1 MANAERSRSRS
12 GQRRADPYLE
22 ALSEL
27 LDRFVWS
34 SDFRT
39 SAAPFIRDRN
49 NVQRLLNNFVIA
61 SLPCWLIGLWNTGEQ
76 LHLAMAFTGIET
88 VEGWRAQ
95 ILTGLGFGFDPASV
109 VGCFLHGLL
118 YFLPVFLTAVLTG
131 AVWEALFAV
140 HRNKPVDEGLL
151 CIAWLFTLILPPTI
165 GPLQVAIGMTFAM
178 VVAKGIYGG
187 TGRYLVSPP
196 VLGLC
201 FLTFSYPGV
210 LFGAQTWIP
219 LPGYEELTTIE
230 LAVLE
235 GGVRALELVD
245 YSWWPLFVGNQPGPM
260 GVTSALGCVLGA
272 AYLIVSGSGSW
283 RIMAG
288 SVIGMVVSVS
298 ALQAVGPAD
307 DPLFA
312 TPWYWHAVIGGW
324 AFGTVFLATDPMA
337 AATTRPGRWVFG
349 IMVGVLTIVVR
360 LTNPAYFE
368 GVVFA
373 ILLAS
378 MFAPLCDYF
387 VVERNIRCRRLRLEA
402 AGALRTGSAG
412 RVPPAPVPGGDPG
425 VGD

>member
-1 MANAERSRSRS
+1 MAYASAA
-12 GQRRADPYLE
+12 GV
-22 ALSEL
+22 L

-34 SDFRT
+34 VST
-39 SAAPFIRDRN
+39 STDHAPYIRDRN

-61 SLPCWLIGLWNTGEQ
+61 SLPCWAIGLWNMGEQ
-76 LHLAMAFTGIET
+76 THVAMQLVGLAELS
-88 VEGWRAQ
+88 GWRADV
-95 ILTGLGFGFDPASV
+95 LTGLGFAFDPTSV
-109 VGCFLHGLL
+109 AACFLHGFL
-118 YFLPVFLTAVLTG
+118 YFLPIFVTAVVTG
-131 AVWEALFAV
+131 AVWESVFAV

-151 CIAWLFTLILPPTI
+151 SIAWLFALILPPSI
-165 GPLQVAIGMTFAM
+165 ALYQVVLGISFAM

-187 TGRYLVSPP
+187 AGRYIVSPP

-201 FLTFSYPGV
+201 FLTFSYSSV
-210 LFGAQTWIP
+210 LFGVGTWIP

-245 YSWWPLFVGNQPGPM
+245 YSWWWLFVGNQPGPL
-260 GVTSALGCVLGA
+260 GVTSALGCLIGA
-272 AYLIVSGSGSW
+272 AYLIVTGSGSW

-288 SVIGMVVSVS
+288 STLGMVFTVSVLQVIGP
-298 ALQAVGPAD
+298 GD
-307 DPLFA
+307 DPMFS

-337 AATTRPGRWVFG
+337 AATTRVGRWVFG
-349 IMVGVLTIVVR
+349 ILVGVLTIVVR

-387 VVERNIRCRRLRLEA
+387 VVERNVKRRRLRLAELQS
-402 AGALRTGSAG
+402 GE
-412 RVPPAPVPGGDPG
+412 GGEE
-425 VGD
+425 

>member
-1 MANAERSRSRS
+1 MK
-12 GQRRADPYLE
+12 PYLD
-22 ALSEL
+22 AAGML

-34 SDFRT
+34 VST
-39 SAAPFIRDRN
+39 PTNHAPHIRDRN

-61 SLPCWLIGLWNTGEQ
+61 SLPCWAIGLWNMGEQ
-76 LHLAMAFTGIET
+76 THVAMQLIGLTGLD
-88 VEGWRAQ
+88 GWRAE
-95 ILTGLGFGFDPASV
+95 ILTGLGFAFDSTSV
-109 VGCFLHGLL
+109 MACFIHGLL
-118 YFLPVFLTAVLTG
+118 YFLPIFLTALLTG

-140 HRNKPVDEGLL
+140 QRNKPVDEGLL
-151 CIAWLFTLILPPTI
+151 SIAWLFALILPPSV
-165 GPLQVAIGMTFAM
+165 PLYQAAIGMTFAM

-187 TGRYLVSPP
+187 TGRYIVSPP

-201 FLTFSYPGV
+201 FLTFSYSNV
-210 LFGAQTWIP
+210 LFGTGTWIP

-245 YSWWPLFVGNQPGPM
+245 YSWWWLFLGNQPGPL
-260 GVTSALGCVLGA
+260 GVTSTLGCLLGA
-272 AYLIVSGSGSW
+272 AWLIVTGSGSW

-288 SVIGMVVSVS
+288 SLVGMIVTVS
-298 ALQAVGPAD
+298 ALQAIGPGD
-307 DPLFA
+307 DPMFG
-312 TPWYWHAVIGGW
+312 TPWYWHAVMGGW

-349 IMVGVLTIVVR
+349 ILVGVLTIVVR

-387 VVERNIRCRRLRLEA
+387 VVERNIKRRRVRLE
-402 AGALRTGSAG
+402 GLETSGGSG
-412 RVPPAPVPGGDPG
+412 
-425 VGD
+425 